1 MERLFSG
8 EPAVGVT
15 DNSACGPV
23 RAAREAA
30 SKVMENPD
38 DYDARAEIMWV
49 GTLAHNG
56 LAGCGL
62 GVPGLRDGDWTCHV
76 LEHELSALD
85 TKITHDAGLAVIFPA
100 WLRYAWRE
108 HPERFLE
115 FSAQAFGV
123 EPVDSDADELDVE
136 VTPSRQSSTRSKRP
150 STSCRISTSRWE
162 CRARYRSSESP
173 RTISKR

>member
-23 RAAREAA
+23 RAAMEAA

-136 VTPSRQSSTRSKRP
+136 VTPEQAIEYAVEATIDELQDFNVSLGM
-150 STSCRISTSRWE
+150 
-162 CRARYRSSESP
+162 P
-173 RTISKR
+173 RTLSEI